1 MKWSIKIFRATYP
14 NYDEY
19 FYAESDSYRIHVAN
33 KKQ

>member
-1 MKWSIKIFRATYP
+1 MDHKNFRATYT
-14 NYDEY
+14 NGDEN